1 MNRITLI
8 VLLLPITYQI
18 CCLEPI
24 VEPTQP
30 IVNEDFK
37 IKITTARQTSFDW
50 YFKEIRKQISGT
62 GRLMPLNPA
71 WVIPYGEPTYAI
83 NPKGK
88 ILKDETKIFTFKAL
102 QPGTVVLVFEKKHR
116 YKNGKKVTE
125 TKEVKVTIAK
135 ENIQKK

>member
-8 VLLLPITYQI
+8 LLLLLTACKI
-18 CCLEPI
+18 CCLEPVI
-24 VEPTQP
+24 DPAQP

-50 YFKEIRKQISGT
+50 YFKEIRKQISNA

-71 WVIPYGEPTYAI
+71 WVIPYGEPTYDI
-83 NPKGK
+83 NPEGK

-116 YKNGKKVTE
+116 YKNGKKVTG

>member
-1 MNRITLI
+1 M
-8 VLLLPITYQI
+8 Y
-18 CCLEPI
+18 CLEPVI
-24 VEPTQP
+24 EPAQP

-50 YFKEIRKQISGT
+50 YFKEIRKQLSDAE
-62 GRLMPLNPA
+62 RLMPLNPA

-83 NPKGK
+83 HPKGTN
-88 ILKDETKIFTFKAL
+88 LKDETKIFPFKAL
-102 QPGTVVLVFEKKHR
+102 HPGTVVLVFEKKHR
-116 YKNGKKVTE
+116 YKNGKKVTG